1 MCSRRYSSLES
12 QSRVGGK
19 LILRPVQNVQALR
32 SIHHGIGRFQ
42 WFDRLTMRGP
52 TFTATLH
59 SKLNPKPVPVVPAVP
74 PLRSVPIV
82 SAVQRSRT
90 DSQDTLAHFGN
101 YRNVE
106 MAAM

>member
-1 MCSRRYSSLES
+1 
-12 QSRVGGK
+12 
-19 LILRPVQNVQALR
+19 
-32 SIHHGIGRFQ
+32 
-42 WFDRLTMRGP
+42 MRGP

-90 DSQDTLAHFGN
+90 DSQGTLAHFGN

-106 MAAM
+106 MAAMVSFFRSVKLVRDLGNLGKSGTRERA